1 MNLTKHIRNYY
12 HIVVKDKHKSKKKT
26 INSYNVINQK
36 KFKDKDI
43 LILIQKATILS
54 EHFSLKNN

>member
-12 HIVVKDKHKSKKKT
+12 HIVVKDKPKKKT
-26 INSYNVINQK
+26 INSYNVNNQK

-43 LILIQKATILS
+43 LIPIQKATILS